1 MFIQLTR
8 LDGRRIWFNTRYM
21 VTVEQRKGPGA
32 IVVPLGDDLDYEV
45 RESPE
50 KVVSLCDGTPMPAH
64 VEPPPPEPP
73 KYKINLPFAK
83 TVKVVSPNA
92 PESKP
97 ADAPKAETAPKA
109 ENPSEPAPV
118 PQTAEV
124 PQIQTAEPPAAD
136 APAASEVPA
145 PPAEPP
151 AAEAP
156 AAPEES
162 AQKPA
167 RKTAAKKTAATK
179 GRGGRKPKLELDEA
193 QITRLKSMKPGS
205 EKKLVNTLN
214 AQFGVSDVAKTVKAL
229 VAHGHMEL
237 SDQGHIDWK

>member
-8 LDGRRIWFNTRYM
+8 LDGRKIWFNTYYM

-50 KVVSLCDGTPMPAH
+50 MVVSLCDGTPMPAH

-83 TVKVVSPNA
+83 TVKVVSP
-92 PESKP
+92 
-97 ADAPKAETAPKA
+97 DAPAPAPQAAET
-109 ENPSEPAPV
+109 PV
-118 PQTAEV
+118 PQA
-124 PQIQTAEPPAAD
+124 AEPPVAVPSAAD
-136 APAASEVPA
+136 ASAAPEVPA
-145 PPAEPP
+145 SPAEPSAEAP
-151 AAEAP
+151 APSAAEAP
-156 AAPEES
+156 AAPEEPT
-162 AQKPA
+162 QKPA
-167 RKTAAKKTAATK
+167 RKTAAKKTTTTK

-193 QITRLKSMKPGS
+193 QLTRLKSMKPGS